1 MQESVP
7 SGLHNIKIFKGSRR
21 LRESLSAGAAGKLSP
36 RFENS
41 VSCSGKTLP
50 PIGSADL
57 AFFSPIIRIEKK
69 SKTKF
74 LSKVRDPFR
83 SGTDHPLL
91 EPISAGSRA
100 TGRPELLREIVSP
113 RELEI
118 SAFYDQNY
126 GNDTGIADDSLD
138 NDTFD
143 VLTAAAPDA
152 REIRECVEPRDK
164 SLKVNSSNFLIPAD
178 IADVSG
184 KDHFKGEMEESERGG
199 CGGATGHS
207 EDDPSNMS
215 ELSSEEHS
223 TCESINSPVAGPIRS
238 KSKSRKQSAPW
249 RALKPIVLKPFISI
263 QRQDT

>member
-7 SGLHNIKIFKGSRR
+7 SGLHNIKIFKGSRK
-21 LRESLSAGAAGKLSP
+21 LRESLSAGADGKLSP
-36 RFENS
+36 RFEHS
-41 VSCSGKTLP
+41 VTCSGKTLP
-50 PIGSADL
+50 PLGTADL
-57 AFFSPIIRIEKK
+57 PLFSPVKRKEKK
-69 SKTKF
+69 SKPKF

-100 TGRPELLREIVSP
+100 TGRAEPLRETVSP

-118 SAFYDQNY
+118 SALYDQKY

-152 REIRECVEPRDK
+152 REFKDCVEPRDK
-164 SLKVNSSNFLIPAD
+164 SLKVNSSNFLVSAD

-184 KDHFKGEMEESERGG
+184 KDFFKAEKEESERGG
-199 CGGATGHS
+199 YGEATGHS
-207 EDDPSNMS
+207 DDDPSNMS

-223 TCESINSPVAGPIRS
+223 TCESMNSPVAGPIRS

-263 QRQDT
+263 RREDT